1 MVRAKDVRDPAV
13 LIAGLKR
20 LVETLGNAVMDVGD
34 RLEDEGDRVY
44 LGSTNHVEQL
54 KMARTWFF
62 EWRLLDS
69 LPGVAEC
76 RHGNVA
82 NGSCEAC
89 HRESEADDEL
99 DGEEG

>member
-1 MVRAKDVRDPAV
+1 MVKAKDVRDPAV
-13 LIAGLKR
+13 MIAGLRR

-34 RLEDEGDRVY
+34 HLEDEGDRVY

-54 KMARTWFF
+54 KMARQWFF

-69 LPGVAEC
+69 LPGVPTC
-76 RHGNVA
+76 RHGELS
-82 NGSCEAC
+82 NGLCEAC
-89 HRESEADDEL
+89 HRESEGEL